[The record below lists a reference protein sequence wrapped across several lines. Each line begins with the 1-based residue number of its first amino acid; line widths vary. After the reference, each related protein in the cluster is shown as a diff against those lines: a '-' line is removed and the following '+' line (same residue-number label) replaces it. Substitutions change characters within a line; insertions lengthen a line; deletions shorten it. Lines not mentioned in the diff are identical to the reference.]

1 LVLGGSDLRIKYIG
15 KIRWEGKQGIPEIV
29 YETGG

>member
-1 LVLGGSDLRIKYIG
+1 MKYIG